1 MVDYPDISKDIEND
15 HEAQLLNE
23 FYNQKEEVH
32 WRPVAKSEKQQ
43 NLERIR
49 DTYYL
54 NKAILQ
60 KKMEG
65 KLNANHK

>member
-1 MVDYPDISKDIEND
+1 MVDYPDISKNIEND

-49 DTYYL
+49 ENYY
-54 NKAILQ
+54 KI
-60 KKMEG
+60 KTIITKRKEKG
-65 KLNANHK
+65 IAND